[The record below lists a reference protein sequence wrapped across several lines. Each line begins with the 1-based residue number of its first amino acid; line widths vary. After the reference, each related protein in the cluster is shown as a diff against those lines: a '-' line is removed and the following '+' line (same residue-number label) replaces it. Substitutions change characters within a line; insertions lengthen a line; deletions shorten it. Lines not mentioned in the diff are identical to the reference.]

1 MVSVASAVFNLA
13 LEPALPRIRPT
24 VNRSAETRFISVA
37 YYTKSF
43 VQRSGY
49 KALSMLVINRAK
61 R

>member
-13 LEPALPRIRPT
+13 LEPALLDFVPHQTGAPRRT
-24 VNRSAETRFISVA
+24 HFRAH
-37 YYTKSF
+37 YTKSF
-43 VQRSGY
+43 VQQSGY